1 MSQTIH
7 IDEIIVSNDCST
19 DNTKQVLENLRKE
32 IPILKCIHQPNNLG
46 ISKNVKACMI
56 SAKGDFI
63 IRLDSDDMLR
73 PDYAEELS
81 KQLLLYPQAGYAHA
95 AVQQID
101 QFGNYNKIRRL
112 SRPTGYQ
119 DSNAAIKNAVRG
131 FKVAANII
139 IYRKE
144 ALVAVDYSTSSVDFA
159 EDYYLTSS
167 ISSAGFGNFYLD
179 KVLSEYRVWEDIGK
193 TRTKRK
199 LVEISGLSRVIT
211 DVLEPAYKKR
221 NWSDKPILQ
230 LRRSLAIQQSDCL
243 SWDTYSAPE
252 KEELKKAIFELD
264 SSLKVKAV
272 SFLYQ
277 KGFGFVMDSYKNIK
291 SSSKLMIKGLYA
303 NYRKYISQHFPER
316 T

>member
-1 MSQTIH
+1 
-7 IDEIIVSNDCST
+7 
-19 DNTKQVLENLRKE
+19 
-32 IPILKCIHQPNNLG
+32 
-46 ISKNVKACMI
+46 MI